1 MGAFLD
7 DDCCL
12 DDSPDSRSLGVR
24 IRCRYRLEGNLKML
38 YLFIKQMYRYTQTC
52 QLARCARV
60 RPAYK
65 PRTRLTRLP
74 SLKPA

>member
-1 MGAFLD
+1 VIKALD

-38 YLFIKQMYRYTQTC
+38 YLFIKQMY
-52 QLARCARV
+52 
-60 RPAYK
+60 
-65 PRTRLTRLP
+65 
-74 SLKPA
+74 